1 MPKQQKLK
9 AKSESAS
16 DMQSAFLNRSDL
28 QSSMTPNQNPSN
40 IENLESAA
48 NKLIDE
54 GWKIIV
60 VGHLQI
66 LCPTTPA
73 PSLNLSLFTNK
84 SSPLD
89 FFLTCVP
96 IPIWENLSKIVNE
109 KNIENV
115 CINYFIKSIVNHFI
129 D

>member
-1 MPKQQKLK
+1 
-9 AKSESAS
+9 
-16 DMQSAFLNRSDL
+16 
-28 QSSMTPNQNPSN
+28 MTPNQNPSN

-48 NKLIDE
+48 NKLID
-54 GWKIIV
+54 
-60 VGHLQI
+60 GHLQI

-109 KNIENV
+109 RNIENV